1 MRPFI
6 RNAVSVNK
14 ITGPSLSYDF
24 MTKSL
29 NPTVGG
35 VSLTFSRNSIGTYFD
50 SNGARQSAAIN
61 QPRWDYDP
69 VTKAFKGL
77 LMEDTRTNL
86 FINSDAPVTQSITVV
101 TGTRY
106 IVWMEGTGSVVIT
119 ADTAVLTNMTNS
131 GNVVPGQL
139 PANYCVINVTTG
151 GTVTCTVSGATGT
164 SKVQFENG
172 SEPSSYISSGATPYT
187 RVSDTLST
195 PASGNWFNANEGTYV
210 VEASSF
216 PVNSGLITG
225 CLAELSDGGTGNR
238 LASLREP
245 GYFGNRFVTNS
256 LGFSFGFG
264 GVWNPNVI
272 RRIALAYKP
281 SDYFFS
287 YLGSGVSSFGT
298 PSVPLLN
305 KLSLGNNAGG
315 TQGLCGWLVSFD
327 YYPKKLPASQILSL
341 MR

>member
-29 NPTVGG
+29 DPTVGG
-35 VSLTFSRNSIGTYFD
+35 VPLTFSRNSIGTYFD
-50 SNGARQSAAIN
+50 SARVRQYASAN

-69 VTKAFKGL
+69 VTGAFKGL
-77 LMEDTRTNL
+77 LMENTRTNL
-86 FINSDAPVTQSITVV
+86 FLNSDTPVTQTITVV

-106 IVWMEGTGSVVIT
+106 VVWMEGTGSVVIT
-119 ADTAVLTNMTNS
+119 TGTAVLTNMTNS

-139 PANYCVINVTTG
+139 PANYCIINVTTG
-151 GTVTCTVSGATGT
+151 GTVTCTVSGATAT

-172 SEPSSYISSGATPYT
+172 SEPSSYISSGATAYT
-187 RVSDTLST
+187 RVTDTLST
-195 PASGNWFNANEGTYV
+195 AASGTWFNPNEGTYI

-216 PVNSGLITG
+216 ITNSSLISG

-238 LASLREP
+238 LTTLREP
-245 GYFGNRFVTNS
+245 GYFGNRFVNAT

-287 YLGSGVSSFGT
+287 YPGSAVSNFGT
-298 PSVPLLN
+298 PTVPLIN
-305 KLSLGNNAGG
+305 KLSIGNNAGG
-315 TQGLCGWLVSFD
+315 SQGLCGWLVSFD
-327 YYPKKLPASQILSL
+327 YYPKRLPASQIMSSV
-341 MR
+341 R